1 MAVLDPTLRL
11 PTIDPIL
18 RGPGGSEGWGHLP
31 SSRENVGCTQI
42 DPVSSKRKN
51 GKTDGQI
58 SPAPLWSVAYSWL
71 AHHSQGVL
79 HASLQPAQDFVHP
92 QNQQMKSGDNHQT
105 PASPKAKPRKH
116 LTFVVLI
123 GASQPHFWRW
133 EKKGAIFVSLIL
145 RETPGQYQGCATGQV
160 ENICHVTSGRS
171 CSDVLSGSRARGGS
185 TRETGLYLLKI
196 TPQSALQDT
205 SKAIR

>member
-1 MAVLDPTLRL
+1 MGFARFQNLAPGVLDPTLRL

-31 SSRENVGCTQI
+31 SSRENVSCI
-42 DPVSSKRKN
+42 DPIDPISSKHKN
-51 GKTDGQI
+51 GDTDGHI
-58 SPAPLWSVAYSWL
+58 FPAPLWFVAYSWL
-71 AHHSQGVL
+71 AHNSQGVL

-123 GASQPHFWRW
+123 GASQPHVWRW

-160 ENICHVTSGRS
+160 EKAPEWTSATSRQAGRAQM
-171 CSDVLSGSRARGGS
+171 C
-185 TRETGLYLLKI
+185 
-196 TPQSALQDT
+196 
-205 SKAIR
+205 